1 MGTCP
6 VSSPRGA
13 VFRLGRGRTRSAGS
27 AHGARLALVYNEPRH
42 RDYEAAAVEPRK
54 RPLIAI
60 CLLVLLSLTIPSPTH
75 AQTGTIRF
83 ERISLEE
90 GLSENTVLAIL
101 QDQRGFIWFGTQDGL
116 IKYDGH
122 QFTVYKHDPND
133 PTTLSSNMVY
143 ALCEDQ
149 AGDLWVGTASGLER
163 FDRAA
168 EVFIHYQHDPDDPQS
183 LGGTGVLSIHE
194 DREGALWIGTTDGGL
209 DRLDPAAGAFVHY
222 RHDPDDPGTL
232 SDNSVRA
239 IQEDRDGDLWVGTDG
254 GLDRLDP
261 AGGSFTR
268 YQHDPGDPHSLSD
281 NRVRAILE
289 DQQGTL
295 WVGTDGGGLNGL
307 DRSTQTFAHYRH
319 DPAAPSSL
327 SSDRVLALSE
337 DHTGRLWA
345 GTRGGLDQVILGWRP
360 FVHYRHDPYDSNSL
374 SGDAVS
380 VIYAD
385 RSGVLWIGTE
395 GGGLGKTSPA
405 TNQFTLYQ
413 HRPNDPNSL
422 SNNHVESIFA
432 DRHGMLWIGTKN
444 GGLNKLDRR
453 FATFTVFRHDPTDP
467 TSLGGNEVRAILEDH
482 SGVLWVGT
490 YGGGLDRLDPETGT
504 FVHYRHNPDDP
515 TSLSDNRVQV
525 LFEDRSGNL
534 WIGTWGGG
542 LNRLDRTTGAFVRY
556 QHEPDEAGSKSTERV
571 MAIHEDTFGRLWV
584 GTFGGISFLD
594 RAADRLARLD
604 HDLDVPPSLSSN
616 VVFSIHQDQTGM
628 IWFGT
633 HGNGLNRYD
642 PHSGVFTDYTEQD
655 GLASNTVYGIL
666 SDSDGFLWISTGGGL
681 SSFDPGTETF
691 HNYTV
696 QDGLQGNQFNAGAV
710 FQGEKEDMYFGGVQG
725 VNAFYPLQVR
735 LMANSHPPP
744 LAITAFSIFNEVVRV
759 DLPLDEQI
767 ELPYTDNFISFEFAA
782 LDYTL
787 SEKNEFA
794 YLLEGLD
801 KDWVYAGS
809 RRHADYPNLRW
820 GDYVFRVK
828 GSNNDGVWND
838 EGVSLHITISPPF
851 WATWWFRGMA
861 IMVVVG
867 GVIASYRFRVR
878 NIEAQS
884 RELGQLVQERTRE
897 IGRRTQE
904 LEALYRADEELY
916 RHLDLNE
923 VFQALVDAAVDILG
937 AEKSSLMVWDQNRE
951 KLVVRAAR
959 NFSPATMAHMTFAPG
974 EGSVGQVGV
983 TGESVII
990 EDTHAAGHIAS
1001 RVTEPEGIRAFM
1013 HVPIEVG
1020 GQIFGVFNADYLEP
1034 RSFDKDELRLF
1045 TALAQRAALAI
1056 ENAQLYEQAQE
1067 LAAVEERQ
1075 RLARDLHDAVTQ
1087 TLFSASLIA
1096 EVLPDLWDADQ
1107 DEGRQ
1112 LLGEL
1117 RQLSRGALAEMRTLL
1132 LELRPDALMEASL
1145 GDLLRQLG
1153 EATTGRKGIP
1163 IKVMVEGEPQCP
1175 PDVHVALYRITQ
1187 EALNNVV
1194 KHSKASQVTV
1204 SLQCQ
1209 PDNGGVE
1216 LCISDDG
1223 RGFDPTRI
1231 PSGHL
1236 GVGIMHER
1244 ARAIGATLE
1253 IESELGSGARI
1264 VTRWKKDGGYPDE

>member
-1 MGTCP
+1 
-6 VSSPRGA
+6 
-13 VFRLGRGRTRSAGS
+13 
-27 AHGARLALVYNEPRH
+27 
-42 RDYEAAAVEPRK
+42 
-54 RPLIAI
+54 
-60 CLLVLLSLTIPSPTH
+60 
-75 AQTGTIRF
+75 
-83 ERISLEE
+83 
-90 GLSENTVLAIL
+90 
-101 QDQRGFIWFGTQDGL
+101 
-116 IKYDGH
+116 
-122 QFTVYKHDPND
+122 
-133 PTTLSSNMVY
+133 
-143 ALCEDQ
+143 LCEDQ

-163 FDRAA
+163 FDKAA
-168 EVFIHYQHDPDDPQS
+168 EVSFHYQHDPDDPQS

-194 DREGALWIGTTDGGL
+194 DRVGALWIGTTDGGL
-209 DRLDPAAGAFVHY
+209 DRLDPATGAFVHY

-239 IQEDRDGDLWVGTDG
+239 IQEDRDGALWVGTDG
-254 GLDRLDP
+254 GLNRLDP
-261 AGGSFTR
+261 VGGSFTR
-268 YQHDPGDPHSLSD
+268 YQHDSGDPDSLSD

-295 WVGTDGGGLNGL
+295 WVGTDGGGLDGL
-307 DRSTQTFAHYRH
+307 DRSTQAFAHYRH

-374 SGDAVS
+374 GADAVS
-380 VIYAD
+380 VIYED

-405 TNQFTLYQ
+405 TNQFGLYR

-422 SNNHVESIFA
+422 SNNNIESVFA

-453 FATFTVFRHDPTDP
+453 FDTFTVFQHDPTDP
-467 TSLGGNEVRAILEDH
+467 TSLGGNEVRAILEDRA
-482 SGVLWVGT
+482 GVLWVGT

-504 FVHYRHNPDDP
+504 FVDYRHNPGDP

-525 LFEDRSGNL
+525 LYEDRSDNL

-542 LNRLDRTTGAFVRY
+542 LNRLDRTTGTFVHY
-556 QHEPDEAGSKSTERV
+556 HHDPDEAGSKSTERV

-584 GTFGGISFLD
+584 GTFGGISILD
-594 RAADRLARLD
+594 RTADRLSRSVD
-604 HDLDVPPSLSSN
+604 DLDVPPGLSSN
-616 VVFSIHQDQTGM
+616 VVFSIHQDRMGM

-633 HGNGLNRYD
+633 HGNGLIRHD
-642 PHSGVFTDYTEQD
+642 PHSGMFTDYTERD

-666 SDSDGFLWISTGGGL
+666 SDWEGFLWISTGGGL
-681 SSFDPGTETF
+681 SSFDPRTETF

-696 QDGLQGNQFNAGAV
+696 QDGLQGNQFNAGAL
-710 FQGEKEDMYFGGVQG
+710 FQGAKEEMFFGGVQG
-725 VNAFYPLQVR
+725 LNAFYPLQVR
-735 LMANSHPPP
+735 MMANPHPPP

-759 DLPLDEQI
+759 DLPLDEHI
-767 ELPYTDNFISFEFAA
+767 ELPHTDNFISFEFAA

-794 YLLEGLD
+794 YMLEGLD
-801 KDWVYAGS
+801 KDWVDAGS
-809 RRHADYPNLRW
+809 RRHADYPNLEW
-820 GDYVFRVK
+820 GDYLFRVK
-828 GSNNDGVWND
+828 GSNNDGVWNE
-838 EGVSLHITISPPF
+838 EGVSLRITISPPF

-861 IMVVVG
+861 IIVVVG
-867 GVIASYRFRVR
+867 GVITYYRLRVR
-878 NIEAQS
+878 SIEASS
-884 RELGQLVQERTRE
+884 RALGQLVQERTRE

-937 AEKSSLMVWDQNRE
+937 AEKSSLMVWDQDRE

-959 NFSPATMAHMTFAPG
+959 NFSPATIALMTFAPG
-974 EGSVGQVGV
+974 EGAVGQVGV
-983 TGESVII
+983 TGEPVII

-1001 RVTEPEGIRAFM
+1001 RVTEPEGIRSLM
-1013 HVPIEVG
+1013 HVPIEIG

-1045 TALAQRAALAI
+1045 AALAQRAALAI

-1163 IKVMVEGEPQCP
+1163 VKVVVEGEPQCP

-1187 EALNNVV
+1187 EALNNMV
-1194 KHSKASQVTV
+1194 KHSQASQVTV

-1223 RGFDPTRI
+1223 RGFDATRI
-1231 PSGHL
+1231 ASGHL
-1236 GVGIMHER
+1236 GLGIMHER

-1253 IESELGSGARI
+1253 IESELGSGTRI
-1264 VTRWKKDGGYPDE
+1264 VTMWRKDGGYPDE